1 MDRVRK
7 FGKIYKSLPKNR
19 KKISNNLSLP
29 AKISRGLKTKK
40 KGGGEGK
47 KEFSINSRT
56 TSPEKEEVALKEHPV
71 SKRARYFSRGKKHA
85 RKGRGMESE
94 EGVEKKKKGE
104 KREKRSGWEREWWKN
119 GEDGQKETVE
129 FFSPFL
135 GGERKRKSRSRKGTR
150 AASSVIGPRVFASVE
165 YENWRRREGRGG
177 ERILSSVFLT
187 GTWNQQRMEMG
198 WVPQVRLPLSEGV
211 EKFSHWIC
219 FICHALL
226 VAVHVSGELRI
237 NMKASEGEEREKERK
252 NTLSLFFRIDIFLE
266 TLPHLALN
274 TYGG

>member
-1 MDRVRK
+1 M
-7 FGKIYKSLPKNR
+7 GKGVMKEWGRRTERNGGIFLP
-19 KKISNNLSLP
+19 LF
-29 AKISRGLKTKK
+29 RGRTKTKVTIAK
-40 KGGGEGK
+40 RNARRVECYRSSSFRERWIWKLKEKGG
-47 KEFSINSRT
+47 
-56 TSPEKEEVALKEHPV
+56 
-71 SKRARYFSRGKKHA
+71 
-85 RKGRGMESE
+85 
-94 EGVEKKKKGE
+94 
-104 KREKRSGWEREWWKN
+104 
-119 GEDGQKETVE
+119 
-129 FFSPFL
+129 
-135 GGERKRKSRSRKGTR
+135 
-150 AASSVIGPRVFASVE
+150 
-165 YENWRRREGRGG
+165 EGRGG